1 LIFAVPVNKD
11 IDAGM
16 SDEIDTDDNAMVNAL
31 SDGATIS
38 QVKIRKLY

>member
-1 LIFAVPVNKD
+1 MLIAFNLAVPVNND

-31 SDGATIS
+31 R
-38 QVKIRKLY
+38 VKIHKLY